1 MKTALVRSALF
12 AAGFALAACTSKP
25 VEKPAL
31 AGTLETVDMGNH
43 PPTVKLPDP
52 EQNQGHVGRKPR
64 RITVAQLR
72 ESILTT
78 TGRQWS
84 QINNLAASLGQPDYA
99 LTVSESTEANLVF
112 AKFVEDGAREVCLAV
127 ASADL
132 GRTNAADRVL
142 FPDVIV
148 PANRD
153 FTTMTDAAI
162 KTNLAY
168 LAVRFWGQ
176 PFADAERDAWAGTF
190 KTVAARAKSI
200 NRPEQAWGAMCVAF
214 MTDPRFITY

>member
-1 MKTALVRSALF
+1 MNALKTSCVAVALV
-12 AAGFALAACTSKP
+12 LAACSSKP
-25 VEKPAL
+25 AEKPEM
-31 AGTLETVDMGNH
+31 AGTLETIDMGNH
-43 PPTVKLPDP
+43 PPVVKLADP
-52 EQNQGHVGRKPR
+52 ETNQGHVGRKPR

-112 AKFVEDGAREVCLAV
+112 AKFLEDGAREVCLGV
-127 ASADL
+127 ANADL
-132 GRTNAADRVL
+132 SATNASNRVL
-142 FPDVIV
+142 FPNVTV
-148 PANRD
+148 MNRD
-153 FTTMTDAAI
+153 FTTMTDVQV
-162 KTNLAY
+162 KENLQY

-176 PFADAERDAWAGTF
+176 RFADDELTAWTTTF
-190 KTVAARAKSI
+190 RGVATRAKTI
-200 NRPEQAWGAMCVAF
+200 NQPAQAWGAMCVAF

>member
-1 MKTALVRSALF
+1 MKTLLLRSAVF
-12 AAGFALAACTSKP
+12 AAALALAACTSKP
-25 VEKPAL
+25 AEKPERS
-31 AGTLETVDMGNH
+31 GTLETVDMGNH
-43 PPTVKLPDP
+43 PPTVRLADP
-52 EQNQGHVGRKPR
+52 EHNEGNVGRKPR

-84 QINNLAASLGQPDYA
+84 QINNLAASLGQPDFA

-132 GRTNAADRVL
+132 NRPAADRVL
-142 FPDVIV
+142 FPDVTIT
-148 PANRD
+148 NRD
-153 FTTMTDAAI
+153 FTLMSDDAI
-162 KTNLAY
+162 KANLAY
-168 LAVRFWGQ
+168 LATRFWGQ
-176 PFADAERDAWAGTF
+176 AFSDPERDAWVTTF
-190 KTVAARAKSI
+190 KTVAARAKTI

>member
-1 MKTALVRSALF
+1 MNALKTSCVAVALV
-12 AAGFALAACTSKP
+12 LAACSSKP
-25 VEKPAL
+25 AEKPEM
-31 AGTLETVDMGNH
+31 AGTLETIDMGNH
-43 PPTVKLPDP
+43 PPVVKLADP
-52 EQNQGHVGRKPR
+52 EANQGHVGRKPR

-112 AKFVEDGAREVCLAV
+112 AKFLEDGAREVCLGA
-127 ASADL
+127 ANADL
-132 GRTNAADRVL
+132 SATNASNRVL
-142 FPDVIV
+142 FPNVTV
-148 PANRD
+148 MNRD
-153 FTTMTDAAI
+153 FTTMTDVQV
-162 KTNLAY
+162 KENLQY

-176 PFADAERDAWAGTF
+176 RFADDELTAWTTTF
-190 KTVAARAKSI
+190 RGVATRAKTI
-200 NRPEQAWGAMCVAF
+200 NQPAQAWGAMCVAF

>member
-1 MKTALVRSALF
+1 MMTAIARSALF
-12 AAGFALAACTSKP
+12 SAVFTLSACTSKP
-25 VEKPAL
+25 VAKPNME
-31 AGTLETVDMGNH
+31 GTLETVDMGSH
-43 PPTVKLPDP
+43 PPTVTLPDP

-64 RITVAQLR
+64 RLTVAQLR

-84 QINNLAASLGQPDYA
+84 QINTLAASLGQPDYA

-112 AKFVEDGAREVCLAV
+112 AKFIEDGAREVCLAT

-132 GRTNAADRVL
+132 GRANAADRVL
-142 FPDVIV
+142 FPDVTV

-153 FTTMTDAAI
+153 FTTMADAAI
-162 KTNLAY
+162 KANLSY

-176 PFADAERDAWAGTF
+176 PFADAERDAWATRF
-190 KTVAARAKSI
+190 KTVAARAKTI
-200 NRPEQAWGAMCVAF
+200 NRPEQAWGALCVAF

>member
-1 MKTALVRSALF
+1 M
-12 AAGFALAACTSKP
+12 
-25 VEKPAL
+25 
-31 AGTLETVDMGNH
+31 AGTLETIDMGNH
-43 PPTVKLPDP
+43 PPMAKLADP
-52 EQNQGHVGRKPR
+52 ETNQGHVGRKPR

-84 QINNLAASLGQPDYA
+84 QINNLAASLGQADYA

-112 AKFVEDGAREVCLAV
+112 AKFLEDGAREVCMGV
-127 ASADL
+127 ANADL
-132 GRTNAADRVL
+132 GNSNVATRVL
-142 FPDVIV
+142 FPNVTV
-148 PANRD
+148 TNRD
-153 FTTMTDAAI
+153 FTTMTDAQVQE
-162 KTNLAY
+162 NLQY

-176 PFADAERDAWAGTF
+176 RFADDEATAWMQTF
-190 KTVAARAKSI
+190 RTIAARAKSI

>member
-1 MKTALVRSALF
+1 MKTALIRSGLF
-12 AAGFALAACTSKP
+12 VAVFALVSCTSKP
-25 VEKPAL
+25 VEKPAME
-31 AGTLETVDMGNH
+31 GTLETVDMGNH

-99 LTVSESTEANLVF
+99 LTVSEATEANLVF

-127 ASADL
+127 ATADL
-132 GRTNAADRVL
+132 ARTNPADRVL
-142 FPDVIV
+142 FPDVTV
-148 PANRD
+148 ANRD
-153 FTTMTDAAI
+153 FTTMTDGAI
-162 KTNLAY
+162 KTNLSY

-176 PFADAERDAWAGTF
+176 PFADAERDAWATTF
-190 KTVAARAKSI
+190 KTVAARAKTI

>member
-1 MKTALVRSALF
+1 MKTELVRSVLF
-12 AAGFALAACTSKP
+12 TAVCVLSACTSKP
-25 VEKPAL
+25 VEKPAME
-31 AGTLETVDMGNH
+31 GTLETVDMGNH
-43 PPTVKLPDP
+43 PPTVRLPDP

-99 LTVSESTEANLVF
+99 LTVSEATEANLVF

-132 GRTNAADRVL
+132 GRSNPADRVL
-142 FPDVIV
+142 FPDVTV

-153 FTTMTDAAI
+153 FTTMTDGAI
-162 KTNLAY
+162 KTNLSY
-168 LAVRFWGQ
+168 LAIRFWGQ
-176 PFADAERDAWAGTF
+176 PFADAEREAWATTF
-190 KTVAARAKSI
+190 KSVALRAKTI

>member
-1 MKTALVRSALF
+1 M
-12 AAGFALAACTSKP
+12 
-25 VEKPAL
+25 
-31 AGTLETVDMGNH
+31 
-43 PPTVKLPDP
+43 KLPDP
-52 EQNQGHVGRKPR
+52 EENQGHVGRKPR

-84 QINNLAASLGQPDYA
+84 QINALAASLGQPDYA

-132 GRTNAADRVL
+132 ARPNAADRVL
-142 FPDVIV
+142 FPDVTV
-148 PANRD
+148 ANRD
-153 FTTMTDAAI
+153 FTTMTDDAI
-162 KTNLAY
+162 KANLSY
-168 LAVRFWGQ
+168 LSVRFWGQ
-176 PFADAERDAWAGTF
+176 PFAPAERDAWTATF
-190 KTVAARAKSI
+190 KTVAARAKTI